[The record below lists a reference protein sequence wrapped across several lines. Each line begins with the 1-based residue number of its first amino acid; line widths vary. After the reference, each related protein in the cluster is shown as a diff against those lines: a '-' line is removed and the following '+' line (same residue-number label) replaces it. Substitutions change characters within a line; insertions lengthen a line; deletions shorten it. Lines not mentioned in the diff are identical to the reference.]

1 MRQAGWGEVFEPR
14 RPDGGAPAKPS
25 RFAFLNGL
33 SRYAVV
39 TWEDVVTLAIVM
51 VGFLT
56 VVRSIDSADW
66 VDEMPSL
73 YAIGFLGLV
82 LGLVMAQSRIPT
94 LVAHL
99 VGLSVGL
106 VGMLYTVGTEIE
118 GSLPDRTWNIL
129 DRLAVWGDAVV
140 SGGISNDN
148 IPFVV
153 LVVAATYLAAYLAA
167 WSIFRWQNAWLGLIP
182 GGLALLTNI
191 SYLPGQKSLPLV
203 IYLFCAILLVA
214 RVNLLRQVSKW
225 KAQRTRYPDFISLS
239 VLNITVWMALG
250 LLAIAWVLPVG
261 SGSGFLYSVWVKV
274 TAPVVEPLGGLGRV
288 FSAIDSKKGG
298 QVHQFGATLPLQGEI
313 SLGSA
318 EVMQVTAS
326 ETGFLRAQVYDVY
339 TKQGWKVGDSI
350 QITQGSWPALQAM
363 QGVEEATRQLRR
375 PVSLQ
380 VTASK
385 RANVVVT
392 AGQPLAVSVN
402 TRVVFGPGPSD
413 VTSVRPARALGE
425 EDQYRVDSTV
435 SNASIEALRRAP
447 AQYAPWTAAYLQLP
461 ADFPATIRNKALE
474 VTAGAATPYD
484 KAAALEEFLRTY
496 SINLDIAAAPPKA
509 DSVEYFLFDVQE
521 GYFDYHASAMVVM
534 LRSLGIPARMAVG
547 YVIDGNDR
555 VPQTNVYIVRELNAF
570 AWPEVYFPGL
580 GWVEFNPTPN
590 KPPVV
595 RSGIDGGF
603 SAGINPDEQ
612 FLDDAFFLPGG
623 VETDP
628 NTTAALDA
636 LVIDEGNGLVSRII
650 LTVILGVLAISAL
663 GVGIFQYSWQHGLG
677 NMPYPVQVWEKTLRL
692 ARWTKVRPLPQ
703 ETPREVVAR
712 LRQQL
717 PEVDDLEYLGESYIR
732 ARYGRKELTENE
744 RERLEGVWKK
754 SRNTLLSR
762 LMRWR

>member
-1 MRQAGWGEVFEPR
+1 MRQMGWGEVFQPR
-14 RPDGGAPAKPS
+14 RPDSGAPQKPRLS
-25 RFAFLNGL
+25 FLSWL
-33 SRYAVV
+33 SRYGVI
-39 TWEDVVTLAIVM
+39 TWEDIVTLAIVM

-73 YAIGFLGLV
+73 YEIGFLGLV

-99 VGLSVGL
+99 IGLSVGIL
-106 VGMLYTVGTEIE
+106 GMLYMVGTKIE
-118 GSLPDRTWNIL
+118 GSLSDRTWDII

-214 RVNLLRQVSKW
+214 RVNLLRQARDW

-250 LLAIAWVLPVG
+250 LLAAAWVLPVG

-274 TAPVVEPLGGLGRV
+274 TAPVVEPLSGLSRV

-313 SLGSA
+313 TLGSA

-339 TKQGWKVGDSI
+339 TAQGWKVGDSI
-350 QITQGSWPALQAM
+350 QITNGSWPALQAM
-363 QGVEEATRQLRR
+363 QGVEEATRQIRR
-375 PVSLQ
+375 PVSIQ

-385 RANVVVT
+385 KSNIVVT
-392 AGQPLAVSVN
+392 VGQPLAVNVN

-413 VTSVRPARALGE
+413 VTSVRPARSLNE

-435 SNASIEALRRAP
+435 SNASINALKSVQG
-447 AQYAPWTAAYLQLP
+447 QYAPWTQAYLQLP
-461 ADFPATIRNKALE
+461 TDLPATIRNKALE
-474 VTAGAATPYD
+474 VTASAGTPYE
-484 KAAALEEFLRTY
+484 KAAAVEQFLRSY
-496 SINLDIAAAPPKA
+496 GINLDIAAAPPKR
-509 DSVEYFLFDVQE
+509 DSVEYFLFDVKE

-547 YVIDGNDR
+547 YVIRANDR
-555 VPQTNVYIVRELNAF
+555 VPQTNVYLVRELNAF

-580 GWVEFNPTPN
+580 GWVEFNPTPSE
-590 KPPVV
+590 PPVI
-595 RSGIDGGF
+595 RSGIDGNFAPGF
-603 SAGINPDEQ
+603 DPTEQ
-612 FLDDAFFLPGG
+612 FLDDAFFLPSGAETAGG
-623 VETDP
+623 
-628 NTTAALDA
+628 AAGELDA
-636 LVIDEGNGLVSRII
+636 LVIDEGNGLVGRII
-650 LTVILGVLAISAL
+650 LTVVVGV
-663 GVGIFQYSWQHGLG
+663 VGISLLGAGAFQYSWQHGLG
-677 NMPYPVQVWEKTLRL
+677 NLAYPVQVWEKTLRL
-692 ARWTKVRPLPQ
+692 ARWAKVRPLPQ
-703 ETPREVVAR
+703 ETPREVIAR
-712 LRQQL
+712 LRQHL

-732 ARYGRKELTENE
+732 ARYGRKELTESE
-744 RERLEGVWKK
+744 RERLDVVWKK

-762 LMRWR
+762 LLRWR

>member
-1 MRQAGWGEVFEPR
+1 MRQAGWGEVFQPR
-14 RPDGGAPAKPS
+14 RPEGAAAGKPS
-25 RFAFLNGL
+25 RFAFLGRL
-33 SRYAVV
+33 SKIGTI

-73 YAIGFLGLV
+73 YSIGFLGLV

-94 LVAHL
+94 LVAHVIGL
-99 VGLSVGL
+99 AVGFL
-106 VGMLYTVGTEIE
+106 GMLYVVGTEVE
-118 GSLPDRTWNIL
+118 GTLPDRTWSII
-129 DRLAVWGDAVV
+129 DRLWVWGDAVV

-214 RVNLLRQVSKW
+214 RVNLLRQVRNW

-250 LLAIAWVLPVG
+250 LLAVAWVLPVG

-274 TAPVVEPLGGLGRV
+274 TAPVVEPLSGLSRV

-313 SLGSA
+313 TLGSA

-339 TKQGWKVGDSI
+339 TAQGWKVGDSS
-350 QITQGSWPALQAM
+350 QITNGSWPASQAM
-363 QGVEEATRQLRR
+363 QGVEEAQRQLRR
-375 PVSLQ
+375 NVQVS

-385 RANVVVT
+385 RSNIIVT
-392 AGQPLAVSVN
+392 LGQPLAVNVN

-413 VTSVRPARALGE
+413 VTSVRPARSLSE
-425 EDQYRVDSTV
+425 EDQYRVDSTI
-435 SNASIEALRRAP
+435 SNASLNALKNAP
-447 AQYAPWTAAYLQLP
+447 GQYPPWTQAYLQLP
-461 ADFPATIRNKALE
+461 ADLPATIRNKALQ
-474 VTAGAATPYD
+474 VTAGAGTPYE
-484 KAAALEEFLRTY
+484 KAAAIEQFLREY
-496 SINLDIAAAPPKA
+496 SVNYDIAAAPPKK

-534 LRSLGIPARMAVG
+534 LRSLGIPARMAIG
-547 YVIDGNDR
+547 YVIRPNDR

-570 AWPEVYFPGL
+570 AWPEVYFAGL
-580 GWVEFNPTPN
+580 GWVEFNPTPSE
-590 KPPVV
+590 PPVV
-595 RSGIDGGF
+595 RSGLDDGFAPGF
-603 SAGINPDEQ
+603 DPNAP
-612 FLDDAFFLPGG
+612 FLDDFFLPAG
-623 VETDP
+623 VETTP
-628 NTTAALDA
+628 GAAEALDN
-636 LVIDEGNGLVSRII
+636 LVIEEDSGLVSRIL
-650 LTVILGVLAISAL
+650 LTVVLGVLAVTAL
-663 GVGIFQYSWQHGLG
+663 GAGIFQYSWQHGLG
-677 NMPYPVQVWEKTLRL
+677 GLSYPIQVWEKTLRL
-692 ARWTKVRPLPQ
+692 ARWAKIRPLPQ
-703 ETPREVVAR
+703 ETPREVIGR
-712 LRQQL
+712 LRQQM

-732 ARYGRKELTENE
+732 ARYGRKELTESE
-744 RERLEGVWKK
+744 RERLEGVWKQ

-762 LMRWR
+762 LLRWR

>member
-1 MRQAGWGEVFEPR
+1 MRQAGWGEVFQPR
-14 RPDGGAPAKPS
+14 RPEGAAPEQK
-25 RFAFLNGL
+25 RFAFLSKL
-33 SRYAVV
+33 SRFGVV
-39 TWEDVVTLAIVM
+39 TWEDIVTLAIVM

-73 YAIGFLGLV
+73 YGIGFLGLV

-94 LVAHL
+94 LLAQFVAIA
-99 VGLSVGL
+99 VGI
-106 VGMLYTVGTEIE
+106 VGMLYVVGTEIE
-118 GSLPDRTWNIL
+118 GSLADRTWSVV
-129 DRLAVWGDAVV
+129 DRLRIWGDAVV

-153 LVVAATYLAAYLAA
+153 LVVSATYLAAYLAA

-214 RVNLLRQVSKW
+214 RVNLLRQVRGW
-225 KAQRTRYPDFISLS
+225 KSQRTRYPDFISLS
-239 VLNITVWMALG
+239 VLNVTVWMALS
-250 LLAIAWVLPVG
+250 LLAVAWILPVG

-274 TAPVVEPLGGLGRV
+274 TSPVVEPLSGLGRV

-298 QVHQFGATLPLQGEI
+298 QVHQFGSTLPLQGEI

-339 TKQGWKVGDSI
+339 TAQGWKVGDSI
-350 QITQGSWPALQAM
+350 QITPGSWPALQAM

-385 RANVVVT
+385 KSNVVVT
-392 AGQPLAVSVN
+392 LGQPLAVSVN

-413 VTSVRPARALGE
+413 VTSVRPARSLND

-435 SNASIEALRRAP
+435 SNASIEALKRAP
-447 AQYAPWTAAYLQLP
+447 AQYAPWTQAYLQLP
-461 ADFPATIRNKALE
+461 ADLPATIRNKALQ
-474 VTAGAATPYD
+474 VTAGANTPFE
-484 KAAALEEFLRTY
+484 KAAALEQFLRTY
-496 SINLDIAAAPPKA
+496 SINYDIAAAPPKQ
-509 DSVEYFLFDVQE
+509 DSVEYFLFDVEE

-534 LRSLGIPARMAVG
+534 LRSLGIPARIAVG
-547 YVIDGNDR
+547 YVIRGTDR
-555 VPQTNVYIVRELNAF
+555 VPQTNVYIVREANAF

-580 GWVEFNPTPN
+580 GWVEFNPTPSE
-590 KPPVV
+590 PPVV
-595 RSGIDGGF
+595 RSALDGEFAPGF
-603 SAGINPDEQ
+603 DQTDP
-612 FLDDAFFLPGG
+612 FFDDAFFLPGG
-623 VETDP
+623 AETAP
-628 NTTAALDA
+628 GAAGELDD
-636 LVIDEGNGLVSRII
+636 LIINEGNGLVGRII
-650 LTVILGVLAISAL
+650 LTVIVGVLALSAL

-677 NMPYPVQVWEKTLRL
+677 GMAYPVQVWEKTLRL
-692 ARWTKVRPLPQ
+692 ARWAKVRPLPQ
-703 ETPREVVAR
+703 ETPREIIAR
-712 LRQQL
+712 LHQQM
-717 PEVDDLEYLGESYIR
+717 PELDDLDYLSESYIR
-732 ARYGRKELTENE
+732 SRYGRKELTESE

-762 LMRWR
+762 LLRLR

>member
-1 MRQAGWGEVFEPR
+1 MRQAGWGEVFQTR
-14 RPDGGAPAKPS
+14 RQEGAPQKPS
-25 RFAFLNGL
+25 RFAVL
-33 SRYAVV
+33 SRLSRFGTL

-73 YAIGFLGLV
+73 YSIGFLGLV
-82 LGLVMAQSRIPT
+82 LGLAMAQSRIPT
-94 LVAHL
+94 LIAHL
-99 VGLSVGL
+99 LALTVGFL
-106 VGMLYTVGTEIE
+106 GMLYVVGTEIE
-118 GSLPDRTWNIL
+118 GSLPDRTWNII

-214 RVNLLRQVSKW
+214 RVNLLRQVRNW
-225 KAQRTRYPDFISLS
+225 RAQRTRYPDFISLS

-250 LLAIAWVLPVG
+250 LLAAAWVLPVG

-274 TAPVVEPLGGLGRV
+274 TSPVVEPLSGLSRV

-313 SLGSA
+313 TLGSA

-339 TKQGWKVGDSI
+339 TAQGWKVGDST
-350 QITQGSWPALQAM
+350 QITNGSWPASQAM
-363 QGVEEATRQLRR
+363 QGVEEMTRQLRR
-375 PVSLQ
+375 PVQVS

-385 RANVVVT
+385 RSNIVVT
-392 AGQPLAVSVN
+392 LGQPVAVNVN

-413 VTSVRPARALGE
+413 VTSVRPARSLSE
-425 EDQYRVDSTV
+425 EDQYRVDSMV
-435 SNASIEALRRAP
+435 SNASLNALKNAP
-447 AQYAPWTAAYLQLP
+447 AQYPPWTQAYLQLP
-461 ADFPATIRNKALE
+461 ADLPATIRNKALQ
-474 VTAGAATPYD
+474 VTAGAGTPYE
-484 KAAALEEFLRTY
+484 KAAAIEQFLREY
-496 SINLDIAAAPPKA
+496 AINLDIAAAPPKK

-534 LRSLGIPARMAVG
+534 LRSLGIPARMAIG
-547 YVIDGNDR
+547 YVIRPNDR
-555 VPQTNVYIVRELNAF
+555 VPQTNVYLVRELNAF

-580 GWVEFNPTPN
+580 GWVEFNPTPSE
-590 KPPVV
+590 PPVV
-595 RSGIDGGF
+595 RSGLDDGFEPGF
-603 SAGINPDEQ
+603 DPNAP
-612 FLDDAFFLPGG
+612 FLDDFFLPAG
-623 VETDP
+623 VETSP
-628 NTTAALDA
+628 GAAEELDN
-636 LVIDEGNGLVSRII
+636 LVIEEDSGLISRIL
-650 LTVILGVLAISAL
+650 LTVVVGVLVVTGL

-677 NMPYPVQVWEKTLRL
+677 GVSYPIQVWEKTLRL
-692 ARWTKVRPLPQ
+692 ARWAKIRPLPQ

-712 LRQQL
+712 LRQQM

-732 ARYGRKELTENE
+732 ARYGRKELTDSE

-762 LMRWR
+762 LLRWR

>member
-1 MRQAGWGEVFEPR
+1 MRQAGWGEVFQPR
-14 RPDGGAPAKPS
+14 RQEGAPQKPS
-25 RFAFLNGL
+25 RFAFLSRL
-33 SRYAVV
+33 SRFGTI

-73 YAIGFLGLV
+73 YSIGFLGLV

-94 LVAHL
+94 LIAHVL
-99 VGLSVGL
+99 ALAVGFL
-106 VGMLYTVGTEIE
+106 GMLYVVGTEIK
-118 GSLPDRTWNIL
+118 GSLPDRTWNII

-167 WSIFRWQNAWLGLIP
+167 WSIFRWYNAWLGLIP

-214 RVNLLRQVSKW
+214 RVNLLRQVRNW
-225 KAQRTRYPDFISLS
+225 RAQRTRYPDFISLS

-250 LLAIAWVLPVG
+250 LLAVAWVLPVG

-274 TAPVVEPLGGLGRV
+274 TAPVVEPLSGLSRV

-313 SLGSA
+313 TLGSA

-326 ETGFLRAQVYDVY
+326 ETGFLRAQTYDVY
-339 TKQGWKVGDSI
+339 TAQGWKVGDSS
-350 QITQGSWPALQAM
+350 QITNGSWPASQAM
-363 QGVEEATRQLRR
+363 QSIEAAPLQKRR

-385 RANVVVT
+385 RSNIIVT
-392 AGQPLAVSVN
+392 LSQPLAVNVN
-402 TRVVFGPGPSD
+402 TRVVFGPGPQD
-413 VTSVRPARALGE
+413 VTSVRPARALSE

-435 SNASIEALRRAP
+435 SNASINTLKAAP
-447 AQYAPWTAAYLQLP
+447 AQYPPWTQAYLQLP
-461 ADFPATIRNKALE
+461 SDLPATIRNKALQ
-474 VTAGAATPYD
+474 VTAAAGTPYE
-484 KAAALEEFLRTY
+484 KAAAIEQFLRGY
-496 SINLDIAAAPPKA
+496 SINLDIAAAPPKK

-534 LRSLGIPARMAVG
+534 LRSLGIPARIAVG
-547 YVIDGNDR
+547 YVIRPNDR
-555 VPQTNVYIVRELNAF
+555 VPQTNVYIVREANAF

-580 GWVEFNPTPN
+580 GWVEFNPTPSE
-590 KPPVV
+590 PPVV
-595 RSGIDGGF
+595 RSGLDDGLAQGF
-603 SAGINPDEQ
+603 DPNAP
-612 FLDDAFFLPGG
+612 FLDDFFLPAG
-623 VETDP
+623 VETSP
-628 NTTAALDA
+628 GASEELDN
-636 LVIDEGNGLVSRII
+636 LVIEEDSGLVSRIM
-650 LTVILGVLAISAL
+650 LTVVVGVLAVTAL
-663 GVGIFQYSWQHGLG
+663 GVGIFQYSWQHGLAG
-677 NMPYPVQVWEKTLRL
+677 VSYPIQVWEKTLRL
-692 ARWTKVRPLPQ
+692 ARWAKIRPLPQ
-703 ETPREVVAR
+703 ETPREVIAR

-732 ARYGRKELTENE
+732 ARYGRKELTESE

-762 LMRWR
+762 LLRWR

>member
-1 MRQAGWGEVFEPR
+1 MRQVGWGEVFQPR
-14 RPDGGAPAKPS
+14 RPEGGTPQKA
-25 RFAFLNGL
+25 RFSFLSWL
-33 SRYAVV
+33 SRYGVV
-39 TWEDVVTLAIVM
+39 TWEDIVTLAIVM

-56 VVRSIDSADW
+56 IVRSIDSADW

-73 YAIGFLGLV
+73 YEIGFLGLV
-82 LGLVMAQSRIPT
+82 LGLVMAQSRVPT
-94 LVAHL
+94 LLAHL
-99 VGLSVGL
+99 AGATVGVL
-106 VGMLYTVGTEIE
+106 GMLYIVGTEIE

-129 DRLAVWGDAVV
+129 ERLRVWGDAVV

-214 RVNLLRQVSKW
+214 RVNLLRQAREW
-225 KAQRTRYPDFISLS
+225 RAQRTRYPDFISLS

-274 TAPVVEPLGGLGRV
+274 TAPVVEPLSGLSRV

-313 SLGSA
+313 TLGTA
-318 EVMQVTAS
+318 EVLQVTAS

-339 TKQGWKVGDSI
+339 TAQGWKVGDSV
-350 QITQGSWPALQAM
+350 QITNGSWPASQAM
-363 QGVEEATRQLRR
+363 QGVEEATRQIRR
-375 PVSLQ
+375 PVVLQ

-385 RANVVVT
+385 KSNIIAT
-392 AGQPLAVSVN
+392 LGQPLAVNVN

-413 VTSVRPARALGE
+413 VTSVRPARSLDE

-435 SNASIEALRRAP
+435 SNASINALKSVQAVYP
-447 AQYAPWTAAYLQLP
+447 AWTGAYLQLP
-461 ADFPATIRNKALE
+461 SDLPATIRNKALE
-474 VTAGAATPYD
+474 VTAGAITPYE
-484 KAAALEEFLRTY
+484 KAAAIELFLRTY
-496 SINLDIAAAPPKA
+496 GINLDIAAAPPKK
-509 DSVEYFLFDVQE
+509 DSVEYFLFDVKE

-534 LRSLGIPARMAVG
+534 LRSLGIPSRMAVG
-547 YVIDGNDR
+547 YAIDGNDR
-555 VPQTNVYIVRELNAF
+555 VPQTNVYIVREGNAF

-580 GWVEFNPTPN
+580 GWVEFNPTPSE
-590 KPPVV
+590 PPVV

-603 SAGINPDEQ
+603 APGFDATDAA
-612 FLDDAFFLPGG
+612 LDDAFFLPGG
-623 VETDP
+623 AETASG
-628 NTTAALDA
+628 AAGELDS
-636 LVIDEGNGLVSRII
+636 LVIDEGSGLVSRII
-650 LTVILGVLAISAL
+650 LTIVVGVVAISAL
-663 GVGIFQYSWQHGLG
+663 GAGIFQYSWQHGLRG
-677 NMPYPVQVWEKTLRL
+677 MAYPVQVWEKTLRL
-692 ARWTKVRPLPQ
+692 ARWAKVRPLPQ
-703 ETPREVVAR
+703 ETPREIVAR

-732 ARYGRKELTENE
+732 SRYGRKELTESE
-744 RERLEGVWKK
+744 RERLAGVWKQ

-762 LMRWR
+762 LLRWR

>member
-1 MRQAGWGEVFEPR
+1 MRQVGWGEVFQPR
-14 RPDGGAPAKPS
+14 RGEGPETKPARFAFFKGFS
-25 RFAFLNGL
+25 RFATVG
-33 SRYAVV
+33 
-39 TWEDVVTLAIVM
+39 WEDIVTLAIVM

-73 YAIGFLGLV
+73 YEIGFLGLV

-99 VGLSVGL
+99 VGLTAGTL
-106 VGMLYTVGTEIE
+106 GMLYMVGTKIE

-129 DRLAVWGDAVV
+129 DRLWVWGDAVV

-214 RVNLLRQVSKW
+214 RVNLLRQVKHW
-225 KAQRTRYPDFISLS
+225 KTQRTRYPDFISLS

-250 LLAIAWVLPVG
+250 LLAVAWVLPVG
-261 SGSGFLYSVWVKV
+261 SGSGFLYSIWVKV
-274 TAPVVEPLGGLGRV
+274 TSPVVEPVAGLGRV

-298 QVHQFGATLPLQGEI
+298 QVHQFGSTLPLQGEI

-339 TKQGWKVGDSI
+339 TAQGWKVGDSI
-350 QITQGSWPALQAM
+350 QITPGAWPALQAM
-363 QGVEEATRQLRR
+363 MGVEESQRQLRR
-375 PVSLQ
+375 PVSVQ
-380 VTASK
+380 VTSSK
-385 RANVVVT
+385 KSNIIVT
-392 AGQPLAVSVN
+392 LGAPLAVSVN

-413 VTSVRPARALGE
+413 VTSVRPARSLGE

-435 SNASIEALRRAP
+435 SNASIEALKRVQ
-447 AQYAPWTAAYLQLP
+447 AQYPPWTEPYRQLP
-461 ADFPATIRNKALE
+461 PNLPATIRNKALE
-474 VTAGAATPYD
+474 VTAGATTQYD
-484 KAAALEEFLRTY
+484 KAAALEQFLRTY
-496 SINLDIAAAPPKA
+496 TVNYDIAAAPPKQ
-509 DSVEYFLFDVQE
+509 DSVEYFLFDAKE

-534 LRSLGIPARMAVG
+534 LRSLGIPARVAVG
-547 YVIDGNDR
+547 YVIRPNDR
-555 VPQTNVYIVRELNAF
+555 VPQTNVYLVRELNAF

-580 GWVEFNPTPN
+580 GWIEFNPTPSE
-590 KPPVV
+590 PPVV
-595 RSGIDGGF
+595 RSGLDGDFAPGF
-603 SAGINPDEQ
+603 DPADQ
-612 FLDDAFFLPGG
+612 FFDDAFFLPAGA
-623 VETDP
+623 ETAP
-628 NTTAALDA
+628 GAADELDN

-650 LTVILGVLAISAL
+650 LTVV
-663 GVGIFQYSWQHGLG
+663 VGILALSLLIGGVFQYSWQHGLSG
-677 NMPYPVQVWEKTLRL
+677 LPYPVQVWEKTLRL
-692 ARWTKVRPLPQ
+692 SRWAKIRPLPQ
-703 ETPREVVAR
+703 ETPREIIAR

-717 PEVDDLEYLGESYIR
+717 PEVDDLEYLSESYIR
-732 ARYGRKELTENE
+732 SRYGRKELSDSE
-744 RERLEGVWKK
+744 RERLEGVWKQ

-762 LMRWR
+762 LLRWR